1 MLYDFASNGAIDF
14 KEIID
19 RLTYNTKNDKAFA
32 VSGAITNTYMR
43 CPELTTPRI
52 HKDAIKEII
61 LGGGQNFLSPERRLD
76 AAILNT
82 PGLFDET
89 AGLFVDSAS
98 IEDSDSIENEND

>member
-1 MLYDFASNGAIDF
+1 M
-14 KEIID
+14 
-19 RLTYNTKNDKAFA
+19 
-32 VSGAITNTYMR
+32 ITNTYMS

-82 PGLFDET
+82 PGLFDDT
-89 AGLFVDSAS
+89 AGLFIDSVSVD
-98 IEDSDSIENEND
+98 DSNDIDNEND